1 MPFDLEMN
9 VSGEGAQETRDD
21 RDARDQR
28 GEVKLANDTLPRVTN
43 TRHLKCQDRSC
54 ELKVVVVAKQKRCL
68 GKIIFFKGKK

>member
-1 MPFDLEMN
+1 MT

-21 RDARDQR
+21 RNARDQR

-54 ELKVVVVAKQKRCL
+54 ELKLVVVAKQKKVF
-68 GKIIFFKGKK
+68 GQNNFFKGKK

>member
-1 MPFDLEMN
+1 MPFDLEMT

-21 RDARDQR
+21 RNARDQR

-54 ELKVVVVAKQKRCL
+54 ELKLVVVAKQKKVF
-68 GKIIFFKGKK
+68 GQNNFFKGKK